1 MDKLRDGKQQLISE
15 VTALKSSKE
24 KELALAEGTQSEELI
39 ALKRSEAVAVL
50 QVESAG
56 VLQKQLEAKI
66 TSLKKKLLLGQ
77 GDQSEDLNALKVSE
91 AAAVRKA
98 NEWEELHKEV
108 SLRQTR
114 DLEMKSSRWV
124 VYYYCHS

>member
-1 MDKLRDGKQQLISE
+1 

-56 VLQKQLEAKI
+56 VLQKQLEAEI

-91 AAAVRKA
+91 AAAMRKA